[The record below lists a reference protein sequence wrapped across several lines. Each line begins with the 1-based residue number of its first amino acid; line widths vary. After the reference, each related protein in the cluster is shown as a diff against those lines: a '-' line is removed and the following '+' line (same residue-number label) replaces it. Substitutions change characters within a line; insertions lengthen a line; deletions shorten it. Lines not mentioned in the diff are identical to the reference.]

1 MAKYNLDKYT
11 SADGLGFP
19 LNFRRGNPNPLDN
32 SSVWASLEAAQNYA
46 QTDPVAYV
54 GQILTVVDNAGGV
67 ATVYAIQDEAGTL
80 KKVGTSPVGDE
91 STITVAEDGTVSLY
105 GVAGLELTRTEADGS
120 TTKINYQPLLVDG
133 KLTWVEP
140 SATTVEGL
148 AAEIEGLKTRLSAVE
163 TTVGNAES
171 GLVKDVADNTAA
183 ITAAEEAISAIK
195 DGTTIDSFADV
206 ETALAGKQAA
216 GDYATKAEAQGYA
229 DAKDAAIAA
238 AKKAGDDAQADVDAL
253 TQKVGAVT
261 EGKTVVEMIAE
272 AQEAATYDDTALTGR
287 VTTVE
292 GQVTTLI
299 GSDASKSARTIAAE
313 EVAKIVANADESYDT
328 LKEIADWI
336 SSHKTDATA
345 MNSAITTLEGIV
357 DGIGGEGEK
366 ATVVEYVT
374 DAIAALKIGDYAKAA
389 DLTALASKVTTAE
402 GKITALEE
410 KAHEHANKALLDTY
424 TQTEVDLADAVA
436 KKHEHTNKTVL
447 DGITSEKVAAW
458 DAADQNIIEAIKVNG
473 VGQAVVDKAVDITVP
488 TKLDQLTGYDT
499 LTSEIGKKVDAVDG
513 KSLVDNDLI
522 IKLGN
527 LANIKTVSSGELT
540 ISEEGELSITA
551 VNASKVTGLSG
562 ALDGKV
568 DKVEGKGLSANDF
581 TDELLSKLTGI
592 EAGAQANDLEVVK
605 IAGVALPISDKA
617 VDIPIATTEALGV
630 VMSSAAENKVS
641 VGADGTMEV
650 NSINVNKL
658 AQTEGEFLILNGGS
672 SVA

>member
-105 GVAGLELTRTEADGS
+105 GVAGLELTRIEADGS

-313 EVAKIVANADESYDT
+313 EVAKIVAGADASYDT

-336 SSHKTDATA
+336 STHKTDATA

-436 KKHEHTNKTVL
+436 KKHEHTNKTLL
-447 DGITSEKVAAW
+447 DGITAEKVTAW

-473 VGQAVVDKAVDITVP
+473 VEQAVTDKAVDITVP

-513 KSLVDNDLI
+513 KSLVDDNLI
-522 IKLGN
+522 IKLGD

-540 ISEEGELSITA
+540 ISEEGGLSITA
-551 VNASKVTGLSG
+551 VDASKVTGLSG

>member
-46 QTDPVAYV
+46 ATDPVAYV

-120 TTKINYQPLLVDG
+120 ITKINYQPLLVDG

-183 ITAAEEAISAIK
+183 ITAAEEAITAIK

-253 TQKVGAVT
+253 AQKVGTVT
-261 EGKTVVEMIAE
+261 EGKTIVEMIAE

-345 MNSAITTLEGIV
+345 MNSAITALEGIV

-402 GKITALEE
+402 GKITVLEG

-447 DGITSEKVAAW
+447 DGITSEKVATW

-522 IKLGN
+522 IKLGD

-540 ISEEGELSITA
+540 ISEQGELSITA
-551 VNASKVTGLSG
+551 VDASKVTGLSG

-641 VGADGTMEV
+641 VGTDGTMEV

-658 AQTEGEFLILNGGS
+658 VQDGETALILNGGNA
-672 SVA
+672 SV